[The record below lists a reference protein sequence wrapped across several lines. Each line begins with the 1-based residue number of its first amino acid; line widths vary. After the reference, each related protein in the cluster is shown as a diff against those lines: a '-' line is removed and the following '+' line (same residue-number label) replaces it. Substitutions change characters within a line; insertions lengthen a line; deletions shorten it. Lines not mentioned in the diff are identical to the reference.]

1 MIISISGH
9 LGRQVA
15 LAVIDCHITTHH
27 GIELRQTSA
36 AVERYRGEGRVPR
49 SPMLPALE
57 AIEAFLGAPLKELD
71 LPDEA
76 SFSGMLLEV

>member
-1 MIISISGH
+1 LSG
-9 LGRQVA
+9 QK
-15 LAVIDCHITTHH
+15 
-27 GIELRQTSA
+27 Q
-36 AVERYRGEGRVPR
+36 
-49 SPMLPALE
+49 PALE